1 MVRISFDEVFLVNI
15 PALLSQE
22 ADLWRLSRRS
32 HVLRQRLAAT
42 FLVTFAS
49 LPGVAFAQ
57 PGVDEMFANFS
68 DSAIAIFNL
77 VMRVSVLLGILLAG
91 KAALSFKEYS
101 ESGGRTSLKTP
112 VTILAVAVFLFS
124 IPTTMGVATQTL
136 ALGGFAGPNVMSEAP
151 SGGGLPGANAAIRG
165 VLLFVKLVGIIA
177 AVRGFLIFK
186 KVGEGNSQQGV
197 GAGLTHV
204 LGGAAAVNIE
214 ATYNMLKASVGWS

>member
-1 MVRISFDEVFLVNI
+1 MNL

-22 ADLWRLSRRS
+22 LDFLRMARQSAATRRS
-32 HVLRQRLAAT
+32 LFVFLMSSLAT
-42 FLVTFAS
+42 F
-49 LPGVAFAQ
+49 PGAALAQ
-57 PGVDEMFANFS
+57 GPGVDQMFANFS
-68 DSAIAIFNL
+68 DSAIGIFRM
-77 VMRVSVLLGILLAG
+77 VIVVSVLLGILLAG

-124 IPTTMGVATQTL
+124 LPASVGMASQTL
-136 ALGGFAGPNVMSEAP
+136 ALGGFAGTSIMSEAVP
-151 SGGGLPGANAAIRG
+151 NGGGLPGANAAIRG
-165 VLLFVKLVGIIA
+165 VLLFVKLVGLIA

-214 ATYNMLKASVGWS
+214 STYNMLKNSVGWG